1 MIGSGAHKNI
11 RGTVMA
17 ACIIIIIIVME
28 IMRRMGIPL
37 TAGGMASSIT
47 RSLRV
52 CSQLEG

>member
-1 MIGSGAHKNI
+1 MSGSGAHKNI

-37 TAGGMASSIT
+37 AAGDMASSIT